1 MVPERSRLSHS
12 NLDVTSRKPSPNTTT
27 KHLSPLPAFEIPSF
41 ELPDFDFNPNFSI
54 TAPDRTASTDAKH
67 TSLPAS
73 EPDKMGRARGKSLL
87 TRRQSWMPGSKS
99 PSEHDFPQEQ
109 EKEPSRPPQSPLEPQ
124 YAEQKAAD
132 KSRSVSGSF
141 ASLAKRS
148 TSWISTSRSPSPSP
162 RKEARDYISHKP
174 QAREP
179 SPNTEPVTKSPKY
192 LRKRATSGMDR
203 EANKSSDSLGKL
215 GNYLSKMKQRP
226 QSLLVRGMTV
236 NDGDSTA
243 SSIASSATN
252 TRPSNAASENS
263 NTTVPDEVQR
273 PPTTQQPRDPLWSAF
288 KSLDAEYS
296 RFQAKSVHM
305 KVGVVRNT
313 LLPFLRKYALHPSNN
328 TLHFA
333 ELESR
338 ASILNKWW
346 IGLLDLL
353 DGKANQSVAGVDR
366 PIVLEVTTI
375 LMMRPEWRQ
384 CIPQF
389 SPLAHR
395 SPREPVGRK
404 GRAHSDESGN
414 QSRSSTADSD
424 FLAESA
430 EHNVRT
436 MFVTNLVTQMGIV
449 VDKLSQRHAP
459 LSLVNFAGRA
469 CAYAFFFAPGVA
481 EVLVRLWALTPDV
494 LRRVADEFR
503 LPRRSK
509 GESDDLTAL
518 FPPSLENLGWSSVRA
533 MVQSLRQAAQLPLTT
548 AKIAWHGQW
557 VSRWR
562 GHDTDLFFLFCK
574 YYYILAEEFM
584 PPNLPLVEKGR
595 APAFVLV
602 NAQLLATLDSTIHR
616 QAGLEASMGLPLSE
630 GADASAMALPMNLNN
645 NISRGMN
652 ENRLIAL
659 LKDFLSTSSMAFP
672 GARHSFAEAFM
683 ALMKA
688 AAKRT
693 CQFDHNACFTLC
705 DFLEESLAAYRGFL
719 GMGRVSL
726 DYVDWPFWLDV
737 CQKILDSNHTMSE
750 VRVLSLVFSIWDVA
764 TSEQARKE
772 AICQGWLLTEYTF
785 NKFFNNWCPMVR
797 AYYMRLLCWRIC
809 RNDGSANG
817 VDIRMFH
824 LAATRLGTVWSH
836 YQWLRDSADGQ
847 SNCAP
852 STAPAT
858 PAPGKRFMI
867 IRTEAPGAQPGLMVG
882 FDSFSTSF
890 NPLESTST
898 APAPPE
904 FVSPPNTDTAAYKK
918 KWNLLGRVLHLSNGS
933 NPEDAEPS
941 VRDGTMAHKPA
952 PPPKGASNPVTPPAS
967 DTDSIG
973 SSPIY
978 ESLRYVFKFTLS
990 WNGPNMMPPAERIL
1004 TQPRLPLPAQS
1015 QLGFSDIGRPA
1026 PTRAVSG
1033 SVQSGLIEAA
1043 KNAELSETSA
1053 SPRSSAT
1060 MDRRGSQSPSI
1071 ERISSNQSSLYQDR
1085 ITTPT
1090 TEAFVHGTK
1099 PSRHLERGAKY
1110 SGRALAEWSLVV
1122 AECNS
1127 FIDRRRDEGV
1137 PDLSEVEVPSLGMP
1151 R

>member
-12 NLDVTSRKPSPNTTT
+12 NLDVTSRKPSPTTTT
-27 KHLSPLPAFEIPSF
+27 KHLSPLPAFDIPSF
-41 ELPDFDFNPNFSI
+41 DLPDFDFDPNFSI
-54 TAPDRTASTDAKH
+54 PAPNRTASTDAKH

-99 PSEHDFPQEQ
+99 PSEHDLPQEQ
-109 EKEPSRPPQSPLEPQ
+109 EKEPSRPPQSLLEPHHV
-124 YAEQKAAD
+124 EQKAAD

-162 RKEARDYISHKP
+162 MKEARDYVSHKP
-174 QAREP
+174 QGREP
-179 SPNTEPVTKSPKY
+179 SPNNEPVTQSPKY
-192 LRKRATSGMDR
+192 LRKRAPSGMDR

-226 QSLLVRGMTV
+226 QSLLVRG
-236 NDGDSTA
+236 D
-243 SSIASSATN
+243 
-252 TRPSNAASENS
+252 
-263 NTTVPDEVQR
+263 R

-288 KSLDAEYS
+288 KSLDAEYG

-305 KVGVVRNT
+305 KVGVVRNN

-328 TLHFA
+328 TLHFE
-333 ELESR
+333 ELEPR

-346 IGLLDLL
+346 VGLLDLL

-395 SPREPVGRK
+395 SPREPAGRK
-404 GRAHSDESGN
+404 GRAHNDESGN
-414 QSRSSTADSD
+414 PSRSSTADTD

-430 EHNVRT
+430 KHNVRT

-481 EVLVRLWALTPDV
+481 EILVRLWALTPDV

-533 MVQSLRQAAQLPLTT
+533 MVQSLRQAAQLPLVT

-584 PPNLPLVEKGR
+584 PPNLPLVEKGL

-645 NISRGMN
+645 NINRGMN

-705 DFLEESLAAYRGFL
+705 DFLEESLAAYRGFV
-719 GMGRVSL
+719 GMGRMSL

-750 VRVLSLVFSIWDVA
+750 VRVLSLIFSIWDVA

-772 AICQGWLLTEYTF
+772 AICQGWLLTEDTF
-785 NKFFNNWCPMVR
+785 NKLFNNWCPMVR

-809 RNDGSANG
+809 RNDGGANDS
-817 VDIRMFH
+817 DIRMFH

-836 YQWLRDSADGQ
+836 YQWLRDVAEGR

-867 IRTEAPGAQPGLMVG
+867 IRTEAPGAQPGAH
-882 FDSFSTSF
+882 
-890 NPLESTST
+890 

-952 PPPKGASNPVTPPAS
+952 PPPKGASNPVTPPRL
-967 DTDSIG
+967 G
-973 SSPIY
+973 HGQ
-978 ESLRYVFKFTLS
+978 FTLS

-1015 QLGFSDIGRPA
+1015 RLGFSDMGNSSHALPAGRPA

-1043 KNAELSETSA
+1043 KNAEVSETSA

-1060 MDRRGSQSPSI
+1060 MDRRGSQSPSM

-1090 TEAFVHGTK
+1090 AEAFVHGTK
-1099 PSRHLERGAKY
+1099 PSSHLERGAKY

-1127 FIDRRRDEGV
+1127 FVDRRRDEGV

>member
-1 MVPERSRLSHS
+1 MDKET
-12 NLDVTSRKPSPNTTT
+12 NK
-27 KHLSPLPAFEIPSF
+27 
-41 ELPDFDFNPNFSI
+41 
-54 TAPDRTASTDAKH
+54 STD
-67 TSLPAS
+67 SLS
-73 EPDKMGRARGKSLL
+73 
-87 TRRQSWMPGSKS
+87 
-99 PSEHDFPQEQ
+99 
-109 EKEPSRPPQSPLEPQ
+109 
-124 YAEQKAAD
+124 
-132 KSRSVSGSF
+132 
-141 ASLAKRS
+141 
-148 TSWISTSRSPSPSP
+148 
-162 RKEARDYISHKP
+162 
-174 QAREP
+174 
-179 SPNTEPVTKSPKY
+179 
-192 LRKRATSGMDR
+192 
-203 EANKSSDSLGKL
+203 KL

-226 QSLLVRGMTV
+226 QSLLVKGV
-236 NDGDSTA
+236 SINDGDSTA

-252 TRPSNAASENS
+252 TRPSNAPSEHS

-288 KSLDAEYS
+288 KALDAEYGK
-296 RFQAKSVHM
+296 FQAKSVHM
-305 KVGVVRNT
+305 KVSAVRNT

-328 TLHFA
+328 TLHFE
-333 ELESR
+333 ELEPR
-338 ASILNKWW
+338 AIILNKWW
-346 IGLLDLL
+346 IGLLELL
-353 DGKANQSVAGVDR
+353 EGKANQSVAGVDR

-395 SPREPVGRK
+395 SPREPAGRK
-404 GRAHSDESGN
+404 ERAHSDGSGN
-414 QSRSSTADSD
+414 RSRSSTADSE

-436 MFVTNLVTQMGIV
+436 MFTTNLVTQMGIV

-481 EVLVRLWALTPDV
+481 EILVRLWALTPDL

-509 GESDDLTAL
+509 GESDDLASL
-518 FPPSLENLGWSSVRA
+518 FPPNLEALGWSSVRG
-533 MVQSLRQAAQLPLTT
+533 MVQSLRQAAQLPLAT
-548 AKIAWHGQW
+548 AKIPWHGQW

-584 PPNLPLVEKGR
+584 PADLPLTEKGR

-616 QAGLEASMGLPLSE
+616 QAGMEASMGLPLSE

-652 ENRLIAL
+652 DNRLIAL
-659 LKDFLSTSSMAFP
+659 LKDFLSTGSMAFP

-683 ALMKA
+683 ALMKS

-693 CQFDHNACFTLC
+693 SQFDHNACFTLC
-705 DFLEESLAAYRGFL
+705 DFLEESLVAYRGFL
-719 GMGRVSL
+719 GTGRLSL

-772 AICQGWLLTEYTF
+772 AICQDWLLTEATF
-785 NKFFNNWCPMVR
+785 SKLFNNWCPMVR

-809 RNDGSANG
+809 RNDGGANES
-817 VDIRMFH
+817 DIRMFN

-836 YQWLRDSADGQ
+836 HLWLRDTAERD
-847 SNCAP
+847 NKCAP

-890 NPLESTST
+890 NPLESTS
-898 APAPPE
+898 AAPPPPE
-904 FVSPPNTDTAAYKK
+904 LATTPNTEAAAYKK
-918 KWNLLGRVLHLSNGS
+918 KWNLLGRVLHLSNNG
-933 NPEDAEPS
+933 NGEDAEAS
-941 VRDGTMAHKPA
+941 TQDGSTTTRKSA
-952 PPPKGASNPVTPPAS
+952 PPAKKTANPVTPPAS

-973 SSPIY
+973 SSPVY
-978 ESLRYVFKFTLS
+978 ESLRYIFKFTLS
-990 WNGPNMMPPAERIL
+990 WNGPNLMPPAERIL
-1004 TQPRLPLPAQS
+1004 SQPRLPLPAQS
-1015 QLGFSDIGRPA
+1015 QLGFSDMGNSSHGQTLGRPA
-1026 PTRAVSG
+1026 ATRAVSG
-1033 SVQSGLIEAA
+1033 SVQSGLIESA
-1043 KNAELSETSA
+1043 KNAELSEASA
-1053 SPRSSAT
+1053 SPRSSDT

-1090 TEAFVHGTK
+1090 AEAFTHGGK
-1099 PSRHLERGAKY
+1099 PSSHLERGGQVFRPGPGRMEPGG
-1110 SGRALAEWSLVV
+1110 SGMQQLH
-1122 AECNS
+1122 
-1127 FIDRRRDEGV
+1127 
-1137 PDLSEVEVPSLGMP
+1137 
-1151 R
+1151 

>member
-12 NLDVTSRKPSPNTTT
+12 NLDVTSRKPSPSTKTKT
-27 KHLSPLPAFEIPSF
+27 KHLSPLPAFDIPSF
-41 ELPDFDFNPNFSI
+41 DLPDFDFDPNFSI
-54 TAPDRTASTDAKH
+54 PASDRTASTDAKH
-67 TSLPAS
+67 TSLPAF

-99 PSEHDFPQEQ
+99 ASDLDLPQEQ
-109 EKEPSRPPQSPLEPQ
+109 EKEAPRLAQSPLLEPHH
-124 YAEQKAAD
+124 ADQKAMD

-162 RKEARDYISHKP
+162 RKEARDYISHKSL
-174 QAREP
+174 AREP
-179 SPNTEPVTKSPKY
+179 SPNTEPATNSPKNI
-192 LRKRATSGMDR
+192 RKRATSGMDR

-226 QSLLVRGMTV
+226 QSLLVRGMSV

-263 NTTVPDEVQR
+263 NTTVPDELQR
-273 PPTTQQPRDPLWSAF
+273 PPTQQPRDPLWSAF
-288 KSLDAEYS
+288 KALDAEYG

-305 KVGVVRNT
+305 KVSVVRNT

-328 TLHFA
+328 ALQLE
-333 ELESR
+333 ELEPR
-338 ASILNKWW
+338 ATILNKWW

-353 DGKANQSVAGVDR
+353 DGKATQPVAGVDR

-395 SPREPVGRK
+395 TQREPVGRK
-404 GRAHSDESGN
+404 GRAHGDESGGH
-414 QSRSSTADSD
+414 SRSSTADSN
-424 FLAESA
+424 FLADSA

-481 EVLVRLWALTPDV
+481 EVLVRLWALTPDL

-509 GESDDLTAL
+509 GESDEIAAL
-518 FPPSLENLGWSSVRA
+518 FPPNLSSLGWSSVRA
-533 MVQSLRQAAQLPLTT
+533 MVQSLRQAAQMPLATT
-548 AKIAWHGQW
+548 KISWHGQW

-574 YYYILAEEFM
+574 YYFILAEEFM
-584 PPNLPLVEKGR
+584 PPEP
-595 APAFVLV
+595 PAGGEG
-602 NAQLLATLDSTIHR
+602 

-630 GADASAMALPMNLNN
+630 GANASAMALPMNLNN
-645 NISRGMN
+645 NINRGMN

-705 DFLEESLAAYRGFL
+705 DFLEESLVAYRGFV
-719 GMGRVSL
+719 GIGRFSL
-726 DYVDWPFWLDV
+726 DYIDWPFWLEV
-737 CQKILDSNHTMSE
+737 CRKILDSNHTMSE

-764 TSEQARKE
+764 TSEQSRKE
-772 AICQGWLLTEYTF
+772 AICQGWLLTEDTF
-785 NKFFNNWCPMVR
+785 NKMFNNWCPMVR

-809 RNDGSANG
+809 RNDGSADES
-817 VDIRMFH
+817 DIRMFH

-836 YQWLRDSADGQ
+836 YLWLRDAAERE

-898 APAPPE
+898 APTPPE
-904 FVSPPNTDTAAYKK
+904 FVSPPNTDPAAYKK
-918 KWNLLGRVLHLSNGS
+918 KWNLLGRVLHLSNG
-933 NPEDAEPS
+933 NPEDAEVS
-941 VRDGTMAHKPA
+941 VRDSTVARKAA
-952 PPPKGASNPVTPPAS
+952 PPPKVTSNPVTPPAS

-973 SSPIY
+973 SSPVY
-978 ESLRYVFKFTLS
+978 ESLKYVFKFTLS
-990 WNGPNMMPPAERIL
+990 WNGPNLMPPAERIL
-1004 TQPRLPLPAQS
+1004 SQPRLPLAAQS
-1015 QLGFSDIGRPA
+1015 QLGFSDMGNGCHTLPLGRPA

-1053 SPRSSAT
+1053 SPRSSST

-1090 TEAFVHGTK
+1090 TEAVTHGTK
-1099 PSRHLERGAKY
+1099 PSSHLERGAKY

-1137 PDLSEVEVPSLGMP
+1137 PDLQEVEVPSLGMP

>member
-1 MVPERSRLSHS
+1 MVPERPRLSHS
-12 NLDVTSRKPSPNTTT
+12 NLDMTSRKPSPSTTT
-27 KHLSPLPAFEIPSF
+27 KHLSPLPAFDIPSF
-41 ELPDFDFNPNFSI
+41 DLPDFDFDPNFSVPV
-54 TAPDRTASTDAKH
+54 PDRPASTDANH

-87 TRRQSWMPGSKS
+87 SRRQSWMPGSKS
-99 PSEHDFPQEQ
+99 PSEHDLSQEQ
-109 EKEPSRPPQSPLEPQ
+109 EKKASRPPQSPLEPHH
-124 YAEQKAAD
+124 AEQKAAD

-162 RKEARDYISHKP
+162 SKEARDYISYKP
-174 QAREP
+174 QGREP
-179 SPNTEPVTKSPKY
+179 SPNNEPVTRSPKY
-192 LRKRATSGMDR
+192 LRKRAMSTMDR
-203 EANKSSDSLGKL
+203 EANKSSDSLGKS

-226 QSLLVRGMTV
+226 QSLLVRGISV

-252 TRPSNAASENS
+252 TRASNAASENS
-263 NTTVPDEVQR
+263 NTTVPDELQR
-273 PPTTQQPRDPLWSAF
+273 PSTTHQPRDPLWSAF
-288 KSLDAEYS
+288 KALDAEYG

-305 KVGVVRNT
+305 KVSVVRNT

-328 TLHFA
+328 ALRFE
-333 ELESR
+333 ELEPR

-389 SPLAHR
+389 VPEHIEAL
-395 SPREPVGRK
+395 V
-404 GRAHSDESGN
+404 
-414 QSRSSTADSD
+414 SRSTADSD
-424 FLAESA
+424 FLADSA

-436 MFVTNLVTQMGIV
+436 MFVTNLVTQNGIV

-481 EVLVRLWALTPDV
+481 EVLQ
-494 LRRVADEFR
+494 
-503 LPRRSK
+503 RRSK
-509 GESDDLTAL
+509 DLVAL
-518 FPPSLENLGWSSVRA
+518 FPPNLENLGWSSVRA
-533 MVQSLRQAAQLPLTT
+533 MVQSLRQAAQLPLAA

-584 PPNLPLVEKGR
+584 PPDLPLAEKGR
-595 APAFVLV
+595 APAFV
-602 NAQLLATLDSTIHR
+602 

-705 DFLEESLAAYRGFL
+705 DFLEESLAAYRDFL
-719 GMGRVSL
+719 GMGRMSL
-726 DYVDWPFWLDV
+726 EYVDWPFWLEA

-764 TSEQARKE
+764 TSEQAQKE
-772 AICQGWLLTEYTF
+772 AICQGWLLTEDTF
-785 NKFFNNWCPMVR
+785 NKLFNNWCPMVR

-809 RNDGSANG
+809 RNDGSANDS
-817 VDIRMFH
+817 DIRMFQ
-824 LAATRLGTVWSH
+824 LAAARLGTVWSH
-836 YQWLRDSADGQ
+836 YQWLRDAAEGEKNHS
-847 SNCAP
+847 AP

-890 NPLESTST
+890 NPLECTST
-898 APAPPE
+898 APSPLE
-904 FVSPPNTDTAAYKK
+904 FVSPPDTDAAAYKK
-918 KWNLLGRVLHLSNGS
+918 KWNLLGRVLHLSNNS
-933 NPEDAEPS
+933 NGEGAEPP
-941 VRDGTMAHKPA
+941 VRDGTTARKPA

-990 WNGPNMMPPAERIL
+990 WNGPNLMPPVERIL
-1004 TQPRLPLPAQS
+1004 TQPRLPLPAHS
-1015 QLGFSDIGRPA
+1015 QLGFSDIGNSCHVLSPGRPA

-1033 SVQSGLIEAA
+1033 SAQSGLIEAA

-1053 SPRSSAT
+1053 SPRSSRT
-1060 MDRRGSQSPSI
+1060 MDRRGSQSASI
-1071 ERISSNQSSLYQDR
+1071 ERISSNQSSLDQGR
-1085 ITTPT
+1085 TTTPL

-1099 PSRHLERGAKY
+1099 PGSHLERGAKY